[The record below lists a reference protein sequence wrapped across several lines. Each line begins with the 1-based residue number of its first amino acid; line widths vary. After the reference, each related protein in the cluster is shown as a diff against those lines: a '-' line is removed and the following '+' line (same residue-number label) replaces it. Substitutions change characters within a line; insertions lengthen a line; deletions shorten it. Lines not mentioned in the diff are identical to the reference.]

1 MPIVCGVRFRGTC
14 KAYYFSP
21 GDLDIRLNDYVIV
34 ETARGKEMGQVALP
48 TQEIEESKIVGQLK
62 PILRRATTA
71 DLLEAQHY
79 QRQEAEAA
87 QKCREQ
93 VVQFNL
99 PMKVVSAEYNYDGSR
114 ITFFFTSEQRVDF
127 RELVRELART
137 FKTRIELRQIGVRDE
152 AKSIG
157 GYGKCGRPLCCATWL
172 TDFNPVSIRMAKQ
185 QDLPLSPMEISGLC
199 GRLLCCLGYENS
211 FYDETKSK
219 FPKVGK
225 TVETP
230 LGPAKIIG
238 IDVFEETTRALLEDG
253 TIYELTVDQLEG
265 REPIEVKK
273 TKGTDTWNGAQ
284 SRALEAALPSDG
296 AEPGARDSDRLADDS
311 AQQERARRKGRP
323 NEGQPQG
330 GRPQGGQLRGGQPPR
345 SRNSQDSREPKGGE
359 TPVEAD
365 LSNRRSR
372 RGGRSPRSQ
381 GGGAETKQDPRSPV
395 ISTGGSPEGQT
406 QRRRRNRP
414 SRKPKNKDASQ

>member
-14 KAYYFSP
+14 KAYYFDP

-34 ETARGKEMGQVALP
+34 ETARGKEMGQIVLP
-48 TQEIEESKIVGQLK
+48 GLAGEESKIVGQLK

-79 QRQEAEAA
+79 QRQEAEAVE
-87 QKCREQ
+87 KCKEQ
-93 VVQFNL
+93 VVQFDL

-157 GYGKCGRPLCCATWL
+157 GFGKCGRPLCCATWL

-185 QDLPLSPMEISGLC
+185 QDLPISPMEISGLC
-199 GRLLCCLGYENS
+199 GRLLCCLGYENA

-225 TVETP
+225 TAETP

-238 IDVFEETTRALLEDG
+238 VNVFEETTRVLLEDG
-253 TIYELTVDQLEG
+253 TIYELTVEQLEG
-265 REPIEVKK
+265 HEPIELKK
-273 TKGTDTWNGAQ
+273 AKGADTWNGAHA
-284 SRALEAALPSDG
+284 RALEAIL
-296 AEPGARDSDRLADDS
+296 PGADA
-311 AQQERARRKGRP
+311 ERAETDSEKSDDDAAQRERAHRRERPKDRQPQESQPARTRNDQSREPKGRETP
-323 NEGQPQG
+323 AESEQAKGRSRRNRAS
-330 GRPQGGQLRGGQPPR
+330 RPQGGQEGKRDSRPPAAVSGGPEGGQGQKRRSNRPPR
-345 SRNSQDSREPKGGE
+345 KP
-359 TPVEAD
+359 
-365 LSNRRSR
+365 SNN
-372 RGGRSPRSQ
+372 
-381 GGGAETKQDPRSPV
+381 E
-395 ISTGGSPEGQT
+395 
-406 QRRRRNRP
+406 N
-414 SRKPKNKDASQ
+414 ASQ